1 MNNRTL
7 ATTLLAG
14 ASLFA
19 LSGAALAQSA
29 IGLAGDKTLVM
40 INAETLSVEGMMEVS
55 GVDMLH
61 GIDRRTADG
70 WVYGIDSEN
79 NIVTIDLETGDA
91 SVVSTITET
100 ISDGAIASV
109 DFNPVADRLRFM
121 GNDGTNLRINAD
133 TGETIVD
140 GELHFDDAGYNAGGD
155 QNTVATAYTNSIGS
169 PDETAMYNIDL
180 DMMAL
185 VRQTAPNDGTLS
197 VVGPLGIDAAE
208 AIAFDVYSP
217 EVGENIAYLVANM
230 TLYTVDLETGEA
242 TDWGMIDGLDVELR
256 DITFLPMGM

>member
-1 MNNRTL
+1 MTNRTL
-7 ATTLLAG
+7 VTTLLAG
-14 ASLFA
+14 AGFFA
-19 LSGAALAQSA
+19 LSGAAMALSA
-29 IGLAGDKTLVM
+29 VGLAGDRTLVM
-40 INAETLSVEGMMEVS
+40 INAETMAVEGMMDVS
-55 GVDMLH
+55 GVDVLH
-61 GIDRRTADG
+61 GIDVRPADG
-70 WVYGIDSEN
+70 WVYGIDSES
-79 NIVTIDLETGDA
+79 NIVTIDLETGEAD
-91 SVVSTITET
+91 VVSTITET
-100 ISDGAIASV
+100 IPDGAIASV

-121 GNDGTNLRINAD
+121 GNDGTNLRLNVD

-140 GELHFDDAGYNAGGD
+140 GELHFDEAGDNTGD
-155 QNTVATAYTNSIGS
+155 SHNIVATAYTNSIGS
-169 PDETAMYNIDL
+169 PDETAMYDIDL